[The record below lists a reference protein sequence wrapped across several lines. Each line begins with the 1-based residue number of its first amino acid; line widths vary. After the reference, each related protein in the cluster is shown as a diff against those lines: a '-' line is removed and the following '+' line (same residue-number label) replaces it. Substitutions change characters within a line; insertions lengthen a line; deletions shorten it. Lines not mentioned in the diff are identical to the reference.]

1 MQAGKKR
8 KVKRA
13 LMIFSTGALG
23 YGLIEVLYR
32 GYTHWTMLLTGGAC
46 FSALYAINRR
56 MRKKPLWL
64 RCLAGASVITAAEY
78 SVGMLVNRRLRMNV
92 WDYSHLRGNIQGQI
106 CPQYML
112 AWAALCAPAFALCRW
127 MEKKWR

>member
-1 MQAGKKR
+1 MRKWKKR
-8 KVKRA
+8 PVKRA
-13 LMIFSTGALG
+13 LMVFSAGALG

-46 FSALYAINRR
+46 FSALYGINRR

-64 RCLAGASVITAAEY
+64 RCLTGAAVITAAEY
-78 SVGMLVNRRLRMNV
+78 GVGMIVNRRLHMDV
-92 WDYSHLRGNIQGQI
+92 WDYSHLRGNIRGQI

-112 AWAALCAPAFALCRW
+112 AWFALCAPAFGLCR
-127 MEKKWR
+127 MLERRLG